1 MMKPDDALH
10 CPSNSILWLEFHGDV
25 APFDVTG
32 HYPILAGF
40 TSDESPRELYVAMVY
55 PQPFLVCYTY
65 IEDGAQ
71 TVEFV
76 DERGKW
82 RVASTFYV
90 MVLRHDLLDVE
101 RPHMHTGP
109 PTGPDVFL
117 QTGPVYWTRG
127 SSAGGPSS
135 RMHLWE
141 SDSLKP
147 VLYVPSQVKDG
158 EASATEQPLVDE
170 PESGM
175 DGDVS
180 QISVDYVAE
189 KSFGQRVKEIQ
200 RILAGGGISED
211 GRDIRPTYDSDS
223 EGGESRARNI
233 AKANLRWQ
241 IELPLSRYLHA

>member
-1 MMKPDDALH
+1 MR
-10 CPSNSILWLEFHGDV
+10 SY
-25 APFDVTG
+25 
-32 HYPILAGF
+32 YPILAGF

-101 RPHMHTGP
+101 PAGP
-109 PTGPDVFL
+109 PKGPDVFL

-147 VLYVPSQVKDG
+147 VLYVPSPIKDG
-158 EASATEQPLVDE
+158 EASTTEQALVDE

-175 DGDVS
+175 DGDVN

-189 KSFGQRVKEIQ
+189 NSFGQRVKEIQ
-200 RILAGGGISED
+200 GILAGDGISED
-211 GRDIRPTYDSDS
+211 RRDIQPTCDS
-223 EGGESRARNI
+223 EGGESKARNI